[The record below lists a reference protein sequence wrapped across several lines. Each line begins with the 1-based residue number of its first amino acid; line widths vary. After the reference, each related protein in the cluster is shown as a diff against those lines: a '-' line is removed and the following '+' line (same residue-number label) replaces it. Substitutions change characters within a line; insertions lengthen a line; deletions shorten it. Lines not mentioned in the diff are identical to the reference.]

1 MIVFHDICTPVAF
14 RGRHGQHIHQSHWD
28 LGPARARR
36 GRGIAIAGWLRGG
49 RRRRRSE
56 EIAGLL
62 AFIARDL
69 DLGASPSYSVEES
82 PDHAR

>member
-1 MIVFHDICTPVAF
+1 MASISIIGTGTLV
-14 RGRHGQHIHQSHWD
+14 RRK
-28 LGPARARR
+28 LGAAEASPSRA
-36 GRGIAIAGWLRGG
+36 GFAEAADG
-49 RRRRRSE
+49 RRSE